1 MILENWTNGSWENR
15 MQQLPSY
22 DKEGRLTKNKIAHW
36 NPVLKVWED
45 QTKTVFSRDENGNVL
60 TRETFKWFQNQSSW
74 RATIRTSYS
83 MNERNERSSVL
94 NEIRNE
100 EGWYNQSIEE
110 YKYDVDGNL
119 IEKRSERW
127 DKKLISWVPDRK
139 FDYTI
144 ESDRMVGY
152 SIYFWDNQVGEWQ
165 SYKKTT
171 YHYSNL
177 ETIDHVLV
185 ETWIDGSWKEH
196 SIRRNFHDEKGVLS
210 TMEVEIFDHT
220 SNIWQNA
227 NHVEYEFTGF
237 GKVSESISKKW
248 NGELNKWDNLQR
260 STYSYSKD
268 GEVIEE
274 WSHVKMPMELFPN
287 PAMESLTIRSIPV
300 GTILIV
306 DALGKIVLQTEN
318 KDQDEMK
325 LDVSKWEIG
334 VYSIQVNGNEIQK
347 FVKQ

>member
-22 DKEGRLTKNKIAHW
+22 DKEGRLTKNEIAHW

-60 TRETFKWFQNQSSW
+60 TRETFKWFQDQSSW
-74 RATIRTSYS
+74 KATIRTSYS
-83 MNERNERSSVL
+83 MTEHNERSSVL

-127 DKKLISWVPDRK
+127 DKQLISWVPDRK

-152 SIYFWDNQVGEWQ
+152 SIYFWDNQVEEWQ

-177 ETIDHVLV
+177 ETIDYVLV
-185 ETWIDGSWKEH
+185 ETWIDGNWKEH

-210 TMEVEIFDHT
+210 TMEVEIFDQT
-220 SNIWQNA
+220 SNIWQKA

-237 GKVSESISKKW
+237 SKVSESISKKW

-274 WSHVKMPMELFPN
+274 WSQVKTPMELFPN
-287 PAMESLTIRSIPV
+287 PAVESLTIRSIPG